1 MNGWLH
7 AKIAMTT
14 IPQRS
19 VLFFLTFLLL
29 GSSLCLA
36 KEATVRPNVI
46 LIMADDLGYGDLSC
60 YGSKK
65 NRTPELDQ
73 LAATGMRLTSFYSGA
88 TVCTPSRMA
97 LLTGCYPSRLGWQGG
112 VMGHKMSPQTGLPTA
127 ARTMAEIFKAAKYRT
142 ALIGKWHLGEAPGF
156 LPNDRGFEEAFYIR
170 SSNNQTTKLWH
181 NEKLI
186 ADPFD
191 NHLLTE
197 QFTSAAIRIIRERS
211 DKPFFLYLPFSAPH
225 FPAEAHPDW
234 KGKSANGE
242 YGDVVEELDS
252 RIGQIRATLKETD
265 QEKNTLIVFLSDNG
279 PEGGQRGFSSAE
291 PYRGGKWTALEGGT
305 RVPCLISWPGV
316 IPPSQVNDEIVA
328 AIDLLPT
335 LAHFCGIMI
344 EQKKDVS
351 PLDGMIFWSAFV
363 NRDKSG
369 PPRKSLL
376 FWEGWA
382 TPQAIRI
389 DSWKLYFDEVKEIPD
404 TKNGPALF
412 DLTTDIHEQQN
423 LANKHP
429 ERVAAMIK
437 QARAELR
444 NIAEKSLPLGGV
456 DKNPSKATTKTPRWL
471 E

>member
-73 LAATGMRLTSFYSGA
+73 LAAAGMRLTSFYSGA

-142 ALIGKWHLGEAPGF
+142 ALVGKWHLGEAPGF

>member
-1 MNGWLH
+1 M
-7 AKIAMTT
+7 
-14 IPQRS
+14 
-19 VLFFLTFLLL
+19 
-29 GSSLCLA
+29 
-36 KEATVRPNVI
+36 
-46 LIMADDLGYGDLSC
+46 
-60 YGSKK
+60 
-65 NRTPELDQ
+65 
-73 LAATGMRLTSFYSGA
+73 
-88 TVCTPSRMA
+88 
-97 LLTGCYPSRLGWQGG
+97 
-112 VMGHKMSPQTGLPTA
+112 
-127 ARTMAEIFKAAKYRT
+127 
-142 ALIGKWHLGEAPGF
+142 
-156 LPNDRGFEEAFYIR
+156 
-170 SSNNQTTKLWH
+170 
-181 NEKLI
+181 
-186 ADPFD
+186 
-191 NHLLTE
+191 
-197 QFTSAAIRIIRERS
+197 
-211 DKPFFLYLPFSAPH
+211 
-225 FPAEAHPDW
+225 
-234 KGKSANGE
+234 
-242 YGDVVEELDS
+242 EELDS

-279 PEGGQRGFSSAE
+279 PEGSQRGFSSAE

-344 EQKKDVS
+344 EQKNDAPPV
-351 PLDGMIFWSAFV
+351 DGMIFWSAFV

>member
-1 MNGWLH
+1 
-7 AKIAMTT
+7 
-14 IPQRS
+14 
-19 VLFFLTFLLL
+19 
-29 GSSLCLA
+29 
-36 KEATVRPNVI
+36 
-46 LIMADDLGYGDLSC
+46 MADDLGYGDLSC

-65 NRTPELDQ
+65 NRTPVLDQ
-73 LAATGMRLTSFYSGA
+73 LASHGMRLTNFYSGA

-97 LLTGCYPSRLGWQGG
+97 LLTGYYPSRLGWPGG
-112 VMGHKMSPQTGLPTA
+112 VMGHKMSPQTGLSPTVP
-127 ARTMAEIFKAAKYRT
+127 TIAEIFKKAHYRT
-142 ALIGKWHLGEAPGF
+142 AICGKWHLGEAPGF
-156 LPNDRGFEEAFYIR
+156 LPNDRGFEQAYFIR

-191 NHLLTE
+191 NRLLTE

-279 PEGGQRGFSSAE
+279 PEGSQRGFSSAE

-305 RVPCLISWPGV
+305 RVPCLISWLGV
-316 IPPSQVNDEIVA
+316 IPSAQVNDEIVA

-335 LAHFCGIMI
+335 LAHFCGIAI
-344 EQKKDVS
+344 ETTKDMP
-351 PLDGMIFWSAFV
+351 PLDGMIFWSAFT

-376 FWEGWA
+376 YWEGWA
-382 TPQAIRI
+382 MPQAIRVGQ
-389 DSWKLYFDEVKEIPD
+389 WKLYFDEVKEIPD

-412 DLTTDIHEQQN
+412 DLTNDLKEEHN
-423 LANKHP
+423 LAKAQP
-429 ERVAAMIK
+429 ERVAAMLA
-437 QARAELR
+437 QARAQVK
-444 NIAEKSLPLGGV
+444 NIQQNALPLGGTP
-456 DKNPSKATTKTPRWL
+456 DNPAKVTTKTPRWL

>member
-73 LAATGMRLTSFYSGA
+73 LAAAGMRLTSFYSGA

-142 ALIGKWHLGEAPGF
+142 ALVGKWHLGEAPGF

-170 SSNNQTTKLWH
+170 SSTNQTTQLWH

-197 QFTSAAIRIIRERS
+197 QFTSAAIRVIRERS

-279 PEGGQRGFSSAE
+279 PEGSQRGFSSAE

-344 EQKKDVS
+344 EQKNDAPPV
-351 PLDGMIFWSAFV
+351 DGMIFWSAFV

-444 NIAEKSLPLGGV
+444 NIAEKSLPLGDV